1 MALQS
6 YFDNLEPESPDEEIW
21 RFLPFALFEDLMAND
36 ELYFRRADLFKQDE
50 TEGIPPEDFIRR
62 VMGLRPWVLDDERQL
77 SHQMGM
83 LAQDREAFYVSCWHQ
98 YRHETA
104 EMWRDFAKDGVAIR
118 SRYDLLRNIMDCML
132 DITHLGVMRYGEER
146 LNQTGRVNVL
156 QFINT
161 KRACFEGEHEV
172 RAIIWCPDL
181 FSGGNR
187 HFDLHS
193 FPHSR
198 PLPENP
204 PHHWVH
210 EFKRRRVDL
219 KKLITGIVV
228 SPWATNDVL
237 EMAES
242 WVKAKNH
249 TCEIRRSTLAIP
261 DVSDGRHSVRSGDG
275 MEK

>member
-118 SRYDLLRNIMDCML
+118 SRYDLLRSIMDCML
-132 DITHLGVMRYGEER
+132 YCSSSILSALASKGNTRSEQLSGVPTCFPAGIDILTCTAFPILALFRRTHRTIGYMNSSADAL
-146 LNQTGRVNVL
+146 T
-156 QFINT
+156 
-161 KRACFEGEHEV
+161 
-172 RAIIWCPDL
+172 
-181 FSGGNR
+181 
-187 HFDLHS
+187 
-193 FPHSR
+193 
-198 PLPENP
+198 
-204 PHHWVH
+204 
-210 EFKRRRVDL
+210 
-219 KKLITGIVV
+219 
-228 SPWATNDVL
+228 
-237 EMAES
+237 
-242 WVKAKNH
+242 
-249 TCEIRRSTLAIP
+249 
-261 DVSDGRHSVRSGDG
+261 
-275 MEK
+275 